1 MNELNFLDNF
11 EQHFLRCHFKNFPSF
26 EIAAL
31 CSTYIQWLWFLV
43 AVVSSRYVSFI
54 IFMTRS
60 TIRPK
65 NLRHLKMNRL
75 RVNNFHFR
83 ELQPRR
89 AEGGQAVTVGQLNS
103 WQRRQS
109 HCWCSHFWDLWRA
122 SRAERKGHGV
132 FVDQGTS
139 K

>member
-1 MNELNFLDNF
+1 MIKLTKSPNCQVANLFLYNCKSRDSKFQKLMFLRSCSELFFVNTNLRLFVEFMNYLNFLDDF

-26 EIAAL
+26 QIVPL

-65 NLRHLKMNRL
+65 NLRL
-75 RVNNFHFR
+75 
-83 ELQPRR
+83 
-89 AEGGQAVTVGQLNS
+89 LNS
-103 WQRRQS
+103 IR
-109 HCWCSHFWDLWRA
+109 F
-122 SRAERKGHGV
+122 EIEKY
-132 FVDQGTS
+132 S
-139 K
+139 KIS